1 MKIYHYTSIETLAL
15 ILESKKIR
23 FNRLDQ
29 VDDVEESCY
38 GSGETNIKLGQYQ
51 FVSCWTKDNKEN
63 LSLWKMYTNYKGVR
77 IALDEDMFI
86 TYKVNEEFKSF
97 FPNTIDI
104 SPEGDYFISSFINEA
119 KLYDVNYIP
128 NPQDRI
134 KRLIIKA
141 GNNGAAINTND
152 VGMYKREE
160 WEFQKES
167 RFKITVLPICPHF
180 IKTRNTG
187 NPFDHIY
194 NLMYALGPSIG
205 INHPIKTQYIDI
217 PLNLDKLNHIEV
229 MLGPQTSEGEKTIVK
244 MLLKEYPQST
254 LFKSYFDGKI
264 KKK

>member
-23 FNRLDQ
+23 FNRLDK
-29 VDDVEESCY
+29 VDDIEESCY

-86 TYKVNEEFKSF
+86 TYKINDESKSF
-97 FPNTIDI
+97 FPSPIAID
-104 SPEGDYFISSFINEA
+104 SKGDYIISSFINEA
-119 KLYDVNYIP
+119 KLYDINYISE
-128 NPQDRI
+128 PQEKI
-134 KRLIIKA
+134 KQLILKA
-141 GNNGAAINTND
+141 GNNGTVIATDEIGT
-152 VGMYKREE
+152 YKRKE

-167 RFKITVLPICPHF
+167 RFKITVLPICPNF

-187 NPFDHIY
+187 NSFDPIY
-194 NLMYALGPSIG
+194 SLMSALGPSIG
-205 INHPIKTQYIDI
+205 INYPIKTHYIDV
-217 PLNLDKLNHIEV
+217 PLNPDKLSHIEV
-229 MLGPQTSEGEKTIVK
+229 MLGPQTSEGEKAIVK
-244 MLLKEYPQST
+244 ILLKEYPQSIIS
-254 LFKSYFDGKI
+254 KSYFDGKI